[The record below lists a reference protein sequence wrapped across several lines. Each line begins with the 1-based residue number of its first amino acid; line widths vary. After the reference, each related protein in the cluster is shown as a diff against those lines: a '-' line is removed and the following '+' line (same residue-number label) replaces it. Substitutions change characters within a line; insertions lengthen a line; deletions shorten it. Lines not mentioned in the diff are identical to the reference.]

1 MALDTTVTLTDGTE
15 IRARSV
21 GKMDNISYLLTPPD
35 GRSVLIDAAAD
46 PAALRDL
53 VDNRAVATIV
63 TTHRHPDHWQA
74 LADLAEHTGAE
85 LIAGTPDA
93 DAIAEGAGVT
103 IDSTVWDGDHVTL
116 GSRELEVLGLV
127 GHTPGGIAL
136 VLETGQDPVHVFTGD
151 CLFPGGVGKTHDSA
165 DFTSLLDGVEQK
177 IFARFD
183 DETVIHPGHGQPTT
197 LGAERGS
204 LAEWRERGW

>member
-21 GKMDNISYLLTPPD
+21 GKMDNISYLITPRD
-35 GRSVLIDAAAD
+35 GRSLLIDAAAD
-46 PAALRDL
+46 PEALRDL
-53 VDNRAVATIV
+53 VADREVTTIV

-74 LADLAEHTGAE
+74 LADLAEHTGAQ

-93 DAIAEGAGVT
+93 EAIAEGAGVT
-103 IDSTVWDGDHVTL
+103 IDRTVWDGDHVTI
-116 GSRELEVLGLV
+116 GDRNLEVLGLV

-136 VLETGQDPVHVFTGD
+136 VLESGQDPVHVFTGD
-151 CLFPGGVGKTHDSA
+151 CLFPGGVGKTHTA
-165 DFTSLLDGVEQK
+165 EDFTTLLDGVEQK
-177 IFARFD
+177 LFQRFAD
-183 DETVIHPGHGQPTT
+183 DTVIHPGHGNPTT